1 MRGCLVR
8 ILCQVLS
15 PDVTTPARC
24 SIDLDGHWHSQYVHH
39 PSCGT

>member
-15 PDVTTPARC
+15 PDVTTPARR
-24 SIDLDGHWHSQYVHH
+24 SIDLDGHLQCVHR
-39 PSCGT
+39 SEE